1 MLQCGWPSGGQEHI
15 HSSCWGTWS
24 QTRGETS
31 LPPLLP
37 RPEWGKRS
45 CVQELGAPWAR
56 NALPLPACASL
67 YPVSSDTCG
76 PATQGRRSAVMGRGE
91 GGRRAAVEN
100 GWPFCPVIRR
110 PFLLFS
116 KVPVL
121 PGHPRA
127 APCTC
132 ASAAAHPRSS
142 APRRVP
148 EELRPRPSFRSC
160 LASPPEARRP
170 RKRVVFADTKGP
182 SLTSVHRFEDAQ
194 RRTPAAGPA
203 ARVLHSP
210 AHQSQAS
217 RLRAAPPRAG
227 LRDLG
232 RRLQTPR
239 APGAVRGAGGLLRGA
254 VRARGLGFQKVL
266 QVRIAL
272 DAWGLSLKRRVSH
285 ARSWLNGQHVGAV
298 LPRGPPRRGAPSSPA
313 SL

>member
-1 MLQCGWPSGGQEHI
+1 MGTLGKLLTPGSLSFTAERGSVSSPSFLSLSQVTLSLPGQGRSATACAECLSHASCHLFISPTKCLRHERPDWLRPGPVPQCGWPLGGQEHI
-15 HSSCWGTWS
+15 NSSCWGTWS

-67 YPVSSDTCG
+67 YPLSSDTCG

-91 GGRRAAVEN
+91 RLRRTAVEN
-100 GWPFCPVIRR
+100 AWPFCPVIRR
-110 PFLLFS
+110 PFLLCS

-142 APRRVP
+142 APRTVP
-148 EELRPRPSFRSC
+148 EELRTRSSFRSC

-182 SLTSVHRFEDAQ
+182 SLTSVHRFEDAVGGDSEEDSC
-194 RRTPAAGPA
+194 RGSSC
-203 ARVLHSP
+203 ARP
-210 AHQSQAS
+210 EQ
-217 RLRAAPPRAG
+217 
-227 LRDLG
+227 
-232 RRLQTPR
+232 
-239 APGAVRGAGGLLRGA
+239 
-254 VRARGLGFQKVL
+254 
-266 QVRIAL
+266 
-272 DAWGLSLKRRVSH
+272 
-285 ARSWLNGQHVGAV
+285 
-298 LPRGPPRRGAPSSPA
+298 PSSPEPR
-313 SL
+313 L